1 MLRSFLLAASLSM
14 GWMLSPDVQ
23 VRLGNGIGYN
33 RTLFLAALA
42 ASALVCALAASIIRH
57 PRLAVEGR
65 HTQTGLLVQG
75 LGRVPAVSLIL
86 SARLSCVILP
96 STGLLVAAGFAFN
109 EIFVYW
115 FPNFGFA
122 FLLLGLIT
130 ALQLGGERIAGYAQL
145 FFAAVMLGSMAVLC
159 LVGISGPVSTSPV
172 SADVGFSVSL
182 PVMFGALLL
191 FLGYDY
197 VPTGSAMPSGTTHSQ
212 LPALVPA
219 IAALFTALLMFLFWA
234 MLMFQYVAADRLADS
249 TIPHLITARAIGGNT
264 GRYLM
269 GIAIIS
275 GTCAAVNGLYSMAL
289 ANLAGLARRHL
300 LPGHPPGRLKRR
312 RFALLFAVIIGTM
325 MMAGLAGYQILETYI
340 QAALILWLLMVGAE
354 CLAAGRMLK
363 QLNDSR
369 TWQGFA
375 LGAALIAAAVYLMFS
390 SQESFTVIR
399 VIFVALLVTA
409 GGSALW
415 NRTKPVAEVTL
426 PQAGNSNKTGGFQ

>member
-1 MLRSFLLAASLSM
+1 MLRSFLLAASLSI

-23 VRLGNGIGYN
+23 VRLGNGMGHN

-42 ASALVCALAASIIRH
+42 AAALVFALAASIIRH
-57 PRLAVEGR
+57 PRLAVQGR

-75 LGRVPAVSLIL
+75 IGRVPATSLIL
-86 SARLSCVILP
+86 SARLSCVFLP

-122 FLLLGLIT
+122 FLLLGVIT
-130 ALQLGGERIAGYAQL
+130 ALQLGGERVAGYGQL
-145 FFAAVMLGSMAVLC
+145 LFAAVMLGSMAVLC
-159 LVGISGPVSTSPV
+159 LAGISGPVSTSPV

-191 FLGYDY
+191 FLGFDY
-197 VPTGSAMPSGTTHSQ
+197 LPSNSTMPTGTASNQ

-219 IAALFTALLMFLFWA
+219 IAALFGALLLFLFWA

-275 GTCAAVNGLYSMAL
+275 GTCAAVNGLFSMAL
-289 ANLAGLARRHL
+289 GSLAGLARRHL
-300 LPGHPPGRLKRR
+300 LPGHPPGRLKRG

-325 MMAGLAGYQILETYI
+325 MMTGLAGYQILETYI

-354 CLAAGRMLK
+354 CMAAGRMLRK
-363 QLNDSR
+363 LNDSR
-369 TWQGFA
+369 TWQGFT
-375 LGAALIAAAVYLMFS
+375 LGAALLVAAVYLTLS
-390 SQESFTVIR
+390 SQDSFTVIR
-399 VIFVALLVTA
+399 VILVACLFTA
-409 GGSALW
+409 GVSALW
-415 NRTKPVAEVTL
+415 NRTKPAAEVTL